1 MIRIDD
7 LKNYYPPLVRDN
19 PMFSRYILK
28 EYLQLLIL
36 DYLSTTAWIKKIT
49 LIGGT
54 CLRLL
59 KGIDR
64 FSEDL
69 DFDCKD
75 LSADEFLKM
84 TDDILTLLHRN
95 GFNVKPRDK
104 ENSRM
109 KAFRRN
115 IYFPGLLFDLG
126 LTGHREERFLIKVES
141 QDQMFI
147 YNPVLANIKGSG
159 FFFPF
164 PVPPDPILCAM
175 KVSAMLDRQKGRDF
189 YDGMF
194 LLGQTTPDYSFLSL
208 KHSISGPEG
217 LLEAVEKMLETVDL
231 KKKSMDFKNL
241 LFNQDNSLR
250 ILRAPEFFREM
261 IRPKTPGTMNKP

>member
-1 MIRIDD
+1 MIQIND

-19 PMFSRYILK
+19 PMLNRYIMK

-36 DYLSTTAWIKKIT
+36 DYLSSTSWIKKIT

-69 DFDCKD
+69 DFDCKE
-75 LSADEFLKM
+75 LSAEEFVKM
-84 TDDILTLLHRN
+84 TDEILTLLHRN
-95 GFNVKPRDK
+95 GFTVEPRDK
-104 ENSRM
+104 ENKRL

-115 IYFPGLLFDLG
+115 VYFPELLFDLG

-141 QDQMFI
+141 QDQKFN
-147 YNPVLANIKGSG
+147 YSPFLANIRGSG

-175 KVSAMLDRQKGRDF
+175 KISAMLYRQKGRDF
-189 YDGMF
+189 YDAMF
-194 LLGQTTPDYSFLSL
+194 LLGQTTPDYSFLSS
-208 KHSISGPEG
+208 KHSISGPDE
-217 LLEAVEKMLETVDL
+217 LKEAMEEVVKSVDL
-231 KKKSMDFKNL
+231 RKKGRDFEHL
-241 LFNQDNSLR
+241 LFNRDNSFR
-250 ILRAPEFFREM
+250 ILRASEFFKE
-261 IRPKTPGTMNKP
+261 ILNS

>member
-7 LKNYYPPLVRDN
+7 LKNYYPPMVRDN
-19 PMFSRYILK
+19 PMLNRYILK

-36 DYLSTTAWIKKIT
+36 DYLSATAWIRKIT

-75 LSADEFLKM
+75 LSKEEFLMM
-84 TDDILTLLHRN
+84 TDDILQLLRRN
-95 GFNVKPRDK
+95 GFNVEPRDK
-104 ENSRM
+104 ENSRL

-115 IYFPGLLFDLG
+115 IHFPGLLFDLG

-141 QDQMFI
+141 EDQNFT
-147 YNPVLANIKGSG
+147 YSPVLANIRSAG

-189 YDGMF
+189 YDVMF
-194 LLGQTTPDYSFLSL
+194 LLGQTAPDYSFLAS
-208 KHSISGPEG
+208 KHSIEGPGDLMEVVG
-217 LLEAVEKMLETVDL
+217 KTLETVDL
-231 KKKSMDFKNL
+231 KKKSMDFKHL
-241 LFNQDNSLR
+241 LFNQDNNLR
-250 ILRAPEFFREM
+250 ILRALEFFRDM
-261 IRPKTPGTMNKP
+261 

>member
-1 MIRIDD
+1 MIRIED
-7 LKNYYPPLVRDN
+7 LKNYYPPQVRDN
-19 PMFSRYILK
+19 PLFNKYMLK
-28 EYLQLLIL
+28 EYIQLLIL
-36 DYLSTTAWIKKIT
+36 DYLSVTEWIKKIT

-84 TDDILTLLHRN
+84 TNDILTLLHRN
-95 GFNVKPRDK
+95 GFNIEPRDK
-104 ENSRM
+104 ENSRL

-115 IYFPGLLFDLG
+115 IYFPGLLFELG
-126 LTGHREERFLIKVES
+126 LTGHQEERFLIKVES
-141 QDQMFI
+141 QDQLFLFS
-147 YNPVLANIKGSG
+147 PVLANINRSG

-164 PVPPDPILCAM
+164 PVPPDPILCSM

-189 YDGMF
+189 YDAMF
-194 LLGQTTPDYSFLSL
+194 LLGQTAPDYSFLSS
-208 KHSISGPEG
+208 KQSISGPEDLMG
-217 LLEAVEKMLETVDL
+217 AVEKMLETVDL
-231 KKKSMDFKNL
+231 KKKSMDFKHL
-241 LFNQDNSLR
+241 LFNQESRLR
-250 ILRAPEFFREM
+250 ILGAPEFFREV
-261 IRPKTPGTMNKP
+261 IIP